1 MTTVNMKTLEHDSR
15 SSTKLKMA
23 PVRLKDVRNDIV
35 NKLVI

>member
-1 MTTVNMKTLEHDSR
+1 MTTVNMKKMEHGSQN
-15 SSTKLKMA
+15 STKLKMA